1 MSAARDAKR
10 GRARTG
16 VRPDLGLA
24 GANRLGDGF
33 EAGFGSRLFRLGQMP
48 RARRHGTAPLL
59 EEPLHEP
66 VLETVERY
74 DGKTAT
80 GLQHLLC
87 GRQPALTTL
96 QLLVQI
102 DAYRLEGPGRRDL
115 PRAGPVAP
123 RPA

>member
-59 EEPLHEP
+59 AEPLHAT
-66 VLETVERY
+66 VLETVARE
-74 DGKTAT
+74 DGKAAT
-80 GLQHLLC
+80 GLYPLH
-87 GRQPALTTL
+87 GGPQPDPAPLPPPL
-96 QLLVQI
+96 QK
-102 DAYRLEGPGRRDL
+102 DES
-115 PRAGPVAP
+115 
-123 RPA
+123 RPE

>member
-48 RARRHGTAPLL
+48 RARRHGPAPLL
-59 EEPLHEP
+59 EQPLHEP
-66 VLETVERY
+66 VLETVER
-74 DGKTAT
+74 DAGNAAT
-80 GLQHLLC
+80 GLTHLSRGHTPPL
-87 GRQPALTTL
+87 RPPPLPLSNDARHTT
-96 QLLVQI
+96 
-102 DAYRLEGPGRRDL
+102 ETE
-115 PRAGPVAP
+115 
-123 RPA
+123 RP

>member
-33 EAGFGSRLFRLGQMP
+33 EAGFGSRLFRLGPMP

-59 EEPLHEP
+59 EEPLPEP
-66 VLETVERY
+66 VLEPVARV
-74 DGKTAT
+74 DGKAAT
-80 GLQHLLC
+80 GLQQLLG
-87 GRQPALTTL
+87 GRHPPLELL
-96 QLLVQI
+96 QLL
-102 DAYRLEGPGRRDL
+102 
-115 PRAGPVAP
+115 
-123 RPA
+123 